1 MPPKKKATQSGAGLG
16 KTAKKVLKAAHD
28 IAKQQRLISRG
39 LAMTPLAPIAP
50 VARMLGYG
58 KKKRK
63 TTKKPA
69 AVKMSTRKVAG
80 RPRVK
85 APVTKVVAPRY
96 SHQVGNG
103 IFSDLG
109 GGIGSI
115 FGGLGSGI
123 GSLARG
129 VGGGL
134 FGGKRVKPRPKAI
147 KM

>member
-1 MPPKKKATQSGAGLG
+1 MPPKKKANQSGAGLG

-28 IAKQQRLISRG
+28 LAKNQRLLSRG

-63 TTKKPA
+63 ATKKP

-80 RPRVK
+80 RPAIK
-85 APVTKVVAPRY
+85 APVTKIVKPRY

-103 IFSDLG
+103 LFSDLG
-109 GGIGSI
+109 GGIGSV
-115 FGGLGSGI
+115 FGGLGSGL

-134 FGGKRVKPRPKAI
+134 FGGRSVKSTPKAI
-147 KM
+147 RM

>member
-1 MPPKKKATQSGAGLG
+1 MPPKKKAKQSGAGLG
-16 KTAKKVLKAAHD
+16 KTAKKVIKAAHD
-28 IAKQQRLISRG
+28 LAKNQRLLSRG

-69 AVKMSTRKVAG
+69 VKMGTRKVAG
-80 RPRVK
+80 RPAIK
-85 APVTKVVAPRY
+85 APVTKVVPPRY

-103 IFSDLG
+103 LFSDLG
-109 GGIGSI
+109 GGIGSV
-115 FGGLGSGI
+115 FGGLGSGL

-134 FGGKRVKPRPKAI
+134 FGGKSVKSRPKAI
-147 KM
+147 RM